1 MAGMRLPLTIGG
13 LFGTAVGVSVPG
25 QPAVVPVAA
34 TVGLLLLVFCMRAPL
49 AWLGYALF
57 VSTLLTRA
65 RVPVVQLLPEQAL
78 LLLAVGGLL
87 ARGRLDVVVR
97 ATRLLPRSA
106 WLFVVWGFAVSLVR
120 SPDVAASLRIVGWIG
135 SSLLVAS
142 LVAVLCLRPGTE
154 TKRIIGRFAMLTSL
168 LALVGVLAWLVASI
182 DPRSRF
188 GVQTESLTGAPAAFG
203 LAFEAN
209 IFGGICAIWLVLDV
223 LYVHR
228 LRLATS
234 VLVRGFLGL
243 GLLVSLT
250 RAAALGAVIGVV
262 VGTLASHRRRRIG
275 ASFLLAG
282 GLTVAGLFLVGPTV
296 PMLRPVVEKGTQL
309 LDFGSSTNV
318 VRRQSQNLALADL
331 SLANVVIGN
340 GVNSFGQRHTDPSR
354 PSAQVRGYLGNLFL
368 QVVYDVGLIG
378 TFLLCAA
385 AISILKPRLSRD
397 RRVLGVIACG
407 AIVSAATSPLWF
419 ANWWIIVALAALA
432 GRRKVPPH
440 TPLPSRAPP
449 AQAARSPLACGAGA
463 PGPS

>member
-1 MAGMRLPLTIGG
+1 MRGMRLPLTIGG
-13 LFGTAVGVSVPG
+13 LLGAAVGVLVAG
-25 QPAVVPVAA
+25 RPAVVPAAA
-34 TVGLLLLVFCMRAPL
+34 TVGLLLLCFCLRAPL
-49 AWLGYALF
+49 ALLGYALF

-65 RVPVVQLLPEQAL
+65 RTPVVPLLPEQAL
-78 LLLAVGGLL
+78 LLLAVGGLFV
-87 ARGRLDVVVR
+87 RGRLDVVLR

-106 WLFVVWGFAVSLVR
+106 WLFVVWALAVSVLR

-142 LVAVLCLRPGTE
+142 LVAVLCLRPDTE
-154 TKRIIGRFAMLTSL
+154 TTRIIGRLTTLTSL

-203 LAFEAN
+203 LAHEAN

-228 LRLATS
+228 PRLATS
-234 VLVRGFLGL
+234 GLVRGLLGL

-250 RAAALGAVIGVV
+250 RAAALGAVIGIV
-262 VGTLASHRRRRIG
+262 VGTLASRRRGRIG

-282 GLTVAGLFLVGPTV
+282 GLTVGGLFLVAPTV
-296 PMLRPVVEKGTQL
+296 PILRPVVEKGTQL
-309 LDFGSSTNV
+309 VDLGSSTYV
-318 VRRQSQNLALADL
+318 VRRQSWDLALGDL

-340 GVNSFGQRHTDPSR
+340 GVNSFGQRHEDPSR
-354 PSAQVRGYLGNLFL
+354 PSEHVPGYLGNLFL

-378 TFLLCAA
+378 SLLLCAA
-385 AISILKPRLSRD
+385 AISILKRRWSRD

-407 AIVSAATSPLWF
+407 AIVGAATSPLWF
-419 ANWWIIVALAALA
+419 ANWWVIVALAAVPA
-432 GRRKVPPH
+432 RRTEPARGILRYGPP
-440 TPLPSRAPP
+440 PV
-449 AQAARSPLACGAGA
+449 QAANLR
-463 PGPS
+463 